1 MRCNVLSQLSLQSGD
16 AQGVWELHLRRQLCS
31 PTIQDWNLLG
41 LNEQAGE
48 EAGG

>member
-41 LNEQAGE
+41 LQ
-48 EAGG
+48 